1 MGGWTQ
7 LGGRQGQRTWQ
18 DHPFEQEA
26 RSSNA
31 DFLHALH
38 CVQEDRMRGGEG
50 RGGEARGGGVRGGGV
65 RGGEARGGGV
75 RERMNNTYWHGAG

>member
-1 MGGWTQ
+1 MQ
-7 LGGRQGQRTWQ
+7 LGGTQGQRTWQ

-38 CVQEDRMRGGEG
+38 CVQEGRMRRGGEG
-50 RGGEARGGGVRGGGV
+50 RRSEGREGGVKGGGVRGGRV
-65 RGGEARGGGV
+65 RGGE
-75 RERMNNTYWHGAG
+75 

>member
-7 LGGRQGQRTWQ
+7 LGGTQGQRTWQ

-50 RGGEARGGGVRGGGV
+50 RGGEGKGGGVRGRRNEG
-65 RGGEARGGGV
+65 RGSEGREGKGRGSEGED
-75 RERMNNTYWHGAG
+75 E